1 MNEIKINILGKE
13 VTLVRLKLRKWSQ
26 LEGIR
31 KPLDTAISKK
41 DFNTTFDMMVKLIE
55 MAVSTPVEIDW
66 FSVYW
71 EDFIYLYSQV
81 VSLNSPTIEFPI
93 LRSASKEK
101 PQPWEYEGR
110 SWYFWLNLFSRNYGW
125 SEDIIAEMD
134 IDTAIG
140 LFQEISIQEQMEKE
154 WQWSL
159 SDIAYQYDKST
170 KKSVYKPLAR
180 PNWMTPMVPKQ
191 LPVVRIK
198 QSHLP
203 MGNVVN
209 VQAEEVERRAKRG
222 V

>member
-55 MAVSTPVEIDW
+55 MAVSIPVEIDW
-66 FSVYW
+66 SSVYW

-110 SWYFWLNLFSRNYGW
+110 SWYFWLNLFSSNYGW
-125 SEDIIAEMD
+125 SEEVVAELD

-140 LFQEISIQEQMEKE
+140 LFQEISIQEQMTKE
-154 WQWSL
+154 WQWGL
-159 SDIAYQYDKST
+159 SEIAYPYDKST
-170 KKSVYKPLAR
+170 KKSIYKPLTR
-180 PNWMTPMVPKQ
+180 PDWMAPMVPKQ

-203 MGNVVN
+203 MGNIVD
-209 VQAEEVERRAKRG
+209 VQAEEVQRRAKRG